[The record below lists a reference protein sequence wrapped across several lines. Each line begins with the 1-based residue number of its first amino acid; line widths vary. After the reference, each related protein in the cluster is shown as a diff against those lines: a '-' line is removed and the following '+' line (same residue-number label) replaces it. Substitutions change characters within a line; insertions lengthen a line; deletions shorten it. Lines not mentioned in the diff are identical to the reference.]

1 MPSQLELGSD
11 GWPILLSDEPTAEDP
26 EVASRTL
33 DEEMAQRAVARRWAK
48 NPAWQPSGDEDL
60 DRMVLSERMELVADL
75 IVQAEGVGPRG
86 CVKLKAPRGFVRD
99 RVSALDDEGRED
111 LMAML
116 RSRGLSDQD
125 AAIAANV

>member
-1 MPSQLELGSD
+1 MSSRLELGSD
-11 GWPILLSDEPTAEDP
+11 GWPILLSDGPTSEDP
-26 EVASRTL
+26 EVARRSL
-33 DEEMAQRAVARRWAK
+33 DEEMAQRAVARRWAR

-75 IVQAEGVGPRG
+75 IVQSESVGPRG

-99 RVSALDDEGRED
+99 RVSALDDSGRDD
-111 LMAML
+111 LMALL
-116 RSRGLSDQD
+116 RCRGLSAED